1 MDRFLFFFPEAATT
15 LNNISGQLFRFLFP
29 ACIEQLINQGGLID
43 VFITTQYHFL
53 KVLHSYRI

>member
-29 ACIEQLINQGGLID
+29 ACLN
-43 VFITTQYHFL
+43 V
-53 KVLHSYRI
+53 R